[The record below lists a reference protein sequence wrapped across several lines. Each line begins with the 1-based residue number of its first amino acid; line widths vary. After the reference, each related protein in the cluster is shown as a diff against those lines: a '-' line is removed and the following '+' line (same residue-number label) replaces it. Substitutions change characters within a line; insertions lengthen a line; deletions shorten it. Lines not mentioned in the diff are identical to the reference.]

1 MEIYII
7 TLKKQ
12 LEVYI
17 PFKLKNNSFYFFEE
31 QSFFYD
37 FKNALIKDY
46 TWESVFRI
54 RATRG
59 WQISKIYGNFII
71 KSSDLLSVSNIDENK
86 TFIYDFSLME
96 DASATDTFA
105 IQAIKNKA
113 FMIELINIF
122 ILDCFALY
130 NF

>member
-1 MEIYII
+1 MGIYII
-7 TLKKQ
+7 TLKKL
-12 LEVYI
+12 LEVEYF
-17 PFKLKNNSFYFFEE
+17 PFKLKNFFYFEE

-59 WQISKIYGNFII
+59 WQISKIYGNFIV

-86 TFIYDFSLME
+86 SFIYDFSLME
-96 DASATDTFA
+96 DASPSDTFS
-105 IQAIKNKA
+105 IQAIKN
-113 FMIELINIF
+113 
-122 ILDCFALY
+122 
-130 NF
+130 